1 MKNSSLRTDKT
12 CRNCYGTVE
21 NRFCS
26 MCGQE
31 NTETRKTFRHLVFHF
46 FEDLTHYE
54 NSFWHSIKYLI
65 FRPCF
70 LTKEYLDGKRKSYLD
85 PIRLYI
91 FISFITFFTISLF
104 PENKVTENYKK
115 PNSVSREKDSIDFI
129 NIKYNSIAA
138 LDSVQKTKQSKDRL
152 SSFEYWVFKKIIF
165 IKNNNTKQ
173 EISNKFKESFVHNF
187 PKVLFIYMP
196 IFAMVMWV
204 FNNKKKWIY
213 FDHAI
218 LTLHYFSFLLLLFF
232 INTLLTKLFSLTNS
246 KLIIDW
252 LGTGKDFVLFGWM
265 LYYFFPLTLKFY
277 GGTRIKS
284 AIKNLLILVL
294 NLVLVSIILILFVF
308 YTFINLH

>member
-12 CRNCYGTVE
+12 CQNCYGTVE

-26 MCGQE
+26 TCGQE

-54 NSFWHSIKYLI
+54 NSFWRSIKYLI
-65 FRPCF
+65 FRPSF
-70 LTKEYLDGKRKSYLD
+70 LTKAYLDGKRKSYLD

-104 PENKVTENYKK
+104 PENKVTENYKN

-196 IFAMVMWV
+196 IFALVMWV

-246 KLIIDW
+246 KLIVDW
-252 LGTGKDFVLFGWM
+252 LGIGKNFVLFGWM
-265 LYYFFPLTLKFY
+265 LYYFFPLTHKFY

-284 AIKNLLILVL
+284 AIKNLSILVL
-294 NLVLVSIILILFVF
+294 NLALVSVILILFVF

>member
-1 MKNSSLRTDKT
+1 
-12 CRNCYGTVE
+12 
-21 NRFCS
+21 
-26 MCGQE
+26 
-31 NTETRKTFRHLVFHF
+31 
-46 FEDLTHYE
+46 
-54 NSFWHSIKYLI
+54 
-65 FRPCF
+65 
-70 LTKEYLDGKRKSYLD
+70 
-85 PIRLYI
+85 LYI

-104 PENKVTENYKK
+104 PEKENSQGLKIT
-115 PNSVSREKDSIDFI
+115 PETTTEKDSVNFI
-129 NIKYNSIAA
+129 NKKYSSVAA
-138 LDSVQKTKQSKDRL
+138 LDSIQQSNNPETHL
-152 SSFEYWVFKKIIF
+152 NTLEYWLLKKVII
-165 IKNNNTKQ
+165 INTTNSNQ
-173 EISNKFKESFVHNF
+173 EIAEKFQNSFVHNF

-196 IFAMVMWV
+196 IFALVMWV

-265 LYYFFPLTLKFY
+265 LYYFFPLTHKFY

-284 AIKNLLILVL
+284 AIKNLSILVL
-294 NLVLVSIILILFVF
+294 NLALVSVILILFVF

>member
-1 MKNSSLRTDKT
+1 MKNSSLRADKT
-12 CRNCYGTVE
+12 CQNCYGTVE

-26 MCGQE
+26 TCGQE
-31 NTETRKTFRHLVFHF
+31 NTETRKTFRHLVLHF

-54 NSFWHSIKYLI
+54 NSFWRSIKYLI
-65 FRPCF
+65 FRPSF

-104 PENKVTENYKK
+104 PENKVTENYKN

-196 IFAMVMWV
+196 IFALVMWV

-232 INTLLTKLFSLTNS
+232 INTLLTKQFSLTNS

-265 LYYFFPLTLKFY
+265 LYYFFPLTHKFY

-284 AIKNLLILVL
+284 AIKNLSILVL
-294 NLVLVSIILILFVF
+294 NLALVSVILILFVF

>member
-12 CRNCYGTVE
+12 CRNCYGAVE

-26 MCGQE
+26 TCGQE

-54 NSFWHSIKYLI
+54 NSFWRSIKYLI
-65 FRPCF
+65 FRPSF

-104 PENKVTENYKK
+104 PEKENSHGLKIT
-115 PNSVSREKDSIDFI
+115 PETTTEKDSVNFI
-129 NIKYNSIAA
+129 NKKYSSVAA
-138 LDSVQKTKQSKDRL
+138 LDSIQQSNNPETHL
-152 SSFEYWVFKKIIF
+152 NTLEYWLLKKVII
-165 IKNNNTKQ
+165 INTTNSNQ
-173 EISNKFKESFVHNF
+173 EIAEKFQNSFVHNF

-196 IFAMVMWV
+196 IFALVMWV

-218 LTLHYFSFLLLLFF
+218 LTLHYFSFLLLLIF

-265 LYYFFPLTLKFY
+265 LYYFFPLTHKFY

-284 AIKNLLILVL
+284 AIKNLSILVL
-294 NLVLVSIILILFVF
+294 NLALVSVILILFVF